1 MWGYLSLLPAFLA
14 IWAVAGIWTVFAL
27 AVWCKVVVL
36 HSWVPLRSASA
47 SCEWAVAMLLFS
59 LFGLLS
65 VDFSCL
71 DGCTLFLQ
79 AAPGIS
85 PPPTPASPSS
95 VQIQL
100 SQGQ

>member
-1 MWGYLSLLPAFLA
+1 
-14 IWAVAGIWTVFAL
+14 
-27 AVWCKVVVL
+27 VVVL

-100 SQGQ
+100 